1 MSRIRAAG
9 ALFACLGGCAANVAN
24 PPARLTAADVAPR
37 AAQLPARL
45 TAAEIER
52 LAMTASPDVLLAR
65 ATAARGAADARLAAQ
80 RPNPV
85 ATLAPDRIIAGAA
98 QGSPW
103 TVAAIL
109 LFTALRP
116 GENRERQAVRAA
128 TTEAVRL
135 DVGQAAWRARGFA
148 LGAFRDLSLARA
160 AAELA
165 GEQRALDAER
175 VAAAD
180 RLTRAGAIGQADRSI
195 VLDAAVAS
203 ANAAALR
210 RSNVARAEAALAA
223 ALGAPRAILSTTP
236 TDWPDAATPPEP
248 PSPDAIADA
257 AVYNRLDVQAALARW
272 RAAEAGYRAAA
283 RGAGPLIQPGPT
295 YTYDKGSHRIGFTV
309 NAELPVYHRFGA
321 RVSAARAAADEARA
335 TVDRTMAAA
344 VAAAVGAR
352 ADYAARLA
360 EWHAAAAPLRIAET
374 EAERAKRALDEGSG
388 DRPALT
394 AARSRVAA
402 ARLAQLDAL
411 QRAATAAAALEDA
424 TQRPFWPATPA
435 VAGAAK

>member
-1 MSRIRAAG
+1 MRRPRAAA
-9 ALFACLGGCAANVAN
+9 ALLALLAGCAANTPA
-24 PPARLTAADVAPR
+24 PPAALAAADVAPR
-37 AAQLPARL
+37 APQLPARL
-45 TAAEIER
+45 LASDVER
-52 LAMTASPDVLLAR
+52 IAMTGSPDVLLAR
-65 ATAARGAADARLAAQ
+65 AAAARGAGDARLAAQ

-85 ATLAPDRIIAGAA
+85 ATLFPDRVIAGAA

-109 LFTALRP
+109 LFTVLRP

-135 DVGQAAWRARGFA
+135 DVGQAAWRARGLA
-148 LGAFRDLSLARA
+148 VTAFRDAALARRA
-160 AAELA
+160 AALA

-180 RLTRAGAIGQADRSI
+180 RLTRAGAIGQADRAI

-210 RSNVARAEAALAA
+210 RSNAARAEAALAA
-223 ALGAPRAILSTTP
+223 ALGAPRASLTT
-236 TDWPDAATPPEP
+236 TQIDWPDAGAPPEAP
-248 PSPDAIADA
+248 LPDTIADA
-257 AVYNRLDVQAALARW
+257 AVFNRLDVQAALGRW
-272 RAAEAGYRAAA
+272 RAAEANYRAVA
-283 RGAGPLIQPGPT
+283 RVAGPLIQPGPA
-295 YTYDKGSHRIGFTV
+295 YTYDKGTHRIGFTL
-309 NAELPVYHRFGA
+309 NAELPIYHRYGA
-321 RVSAARAAADEARA
+321 RVGAARSAADEAREA
-335 TVDRTMAAA
+335 VNRTMAVA

-360 EWHAAAAPLRIAET
+360 EWRAAAAPLRIAET
-374 EAERAKRALDEGSG
+374 EAERAERALDEGSG
-388 DRPALT
+388 DRPTLF

-402 ARLAQLDAL
+402 ARLARLDAL

-424 TQRPFWPATPA
+424 TQRPFWPATSA
-435 VAGAAK
+435 VAGAAR